1 MACVENL
8 LSTLKM
14 SAPSDAVVIVFLTPI
29 VEWHF
34 TELKWHFFEIKW
46 HFTIVKC
53 HSTDEACF
61 MYDFNK
67 YKKRVSPV
75 LLRQV
80 LRSVALQVGNKFV
93 Y

>member
-1 MACVENL
+1 
-8 LSTLKM
+8 
-14 SAPSDAVVIVFLTPI
+14 
-29 VEWHF
+29 
-34 TELKWHFFEIKW
+34 
-46 HFTIVKC
+46 
-53 HSTDEACF
+53 

-80 LRSVALQVGNKFV
+80 LRSVALQVANKFV